1 MTAKVI
7 ELFPTGGLAD
17 DTIRH
22 TINALVK
29 GKGLRSEDVA
39 AAAGL
44 SRSTYFAKMSGKGSR
59 QAFKAG
65 EVALIAQYLGVH
77 VSQLYDGLGGTF
89 IPDEVSLPRL
99 DSNQQPFVSQST
111 QVRSRHLHLVP
122 DDVTHDVDDADQA
135 A

>member
-1 MTAKVI
+1 
-7 ELFPTGGLAD
+7 
-17 DTIRH
+17 
-22 TINALVK
+22 K

-99 DSNQQPFVSQST
+99 DSNQQPFGLQPTLLSLPGVN
-111 QVRSRHLHLVP
+111 RGLAGLFLGAYSRCH
-122 DDVTHDVDDADQA
+122 A
-135 A
+135 